1 MERARIAGRIKRAIS
16 SLSTKPPPPNST
28 TTTAYQKKKQAPSP
42 STKKHKPQNQS
53 KRHPISSKL
62 QKKIKHPH
70 NQHTT
75 SFPKLI
81 NQTVRR
87 TLKTNKTKIIEWKN
101 ELYQGEEGWRRSSDS
116 PAVAWENGGAGERVN
131 GFGGEWR
138 SRSCF

>member
-70 NQHTT
+70 NQ
-75 SFPKLI
+75 FPKTDQP
-81 NQTVRR
+81 NSSKNT
-87 TLKTNKTKIIEWKN
+87 KNKKNKIIEWKN
-101 ELYQGEEGWRRSSDS
+101 ELHQGGQGEGRWRRSSDS